1 MLISCQYIFLSTS
14 QTRGKIKSQP
24 KHPIMAIL
32 SQPQETSKAREKSP
46 PPLSPLV
53 SGPGDSHNST
63 KTSNPQT
70 MSEPVPFQIVTRAA
84 RRRTTRAAVGGQGQ
98 QVQQAQQAQQAQ
110 QSLETKKAQRNRT
123 ADDPKPARAQAPR
136 KRRKTIKRKTADRS
150 PGHSDSTIS
159 LDGDED
165 DTYLYKFGEGPG
177 SSYAPVPAPSSL
189 RRRDKGSNALTG
201 HDLEEGEEVFDANFP
216 RRSRVNTGALDQS
229 SPSPMKSALPVSHM
243 GQIIYRENDVEEGYC
258 DLFHTNNFDR
268 DHPIGHPLPRY
279 ERADS
284 QETVA
289 LPEEYFQSSEAENNF
304 PCDPRDPHSTV
315 NLAKEFDYSVQA
327 AKNRANLKAILSSH
341 PQPKYNLR
349 EELADRNPVNFSQKD
364 WDQYVKEHE
373 RY

>member
-1 MLISCQYIFLSTS
+1 
-14 QTRGKIKSQP
+14 
-24 KHPIMAIL
+24 MAIL

-53 SGPGDSHNST
+53 SGPSDPHNPT
-63 KTSNPQT
+63 ITSNSQI
-70 MSEPVPFQIVTRAA
+70 MSEHVPFQIVTRAA
-84 RRRTTRAAVGGQGQ
+84 QRRATRAAIAAQG
-98 QVQQAQQAQQAQ
+98 QQAQQAQ
-110 QSLETKKAQRNRT
+110 QSLENNKAHRNRT
-123 ADDPKPARAQAPR
+123 PDDPKSARAQAPR
-136 KRRKTIKRKTADRS
+136 KRRKTMKRKTADRS

-159 LDGDED
+159 LDGSED

-177 SSYAPVPAPSSL
+177 RSYAPDPHSL
-189 RRRDKGSNALTG
+189 KGLAKGSNTLTG
-201 HDLEEGEEVFDANFP
+201 HDLEEGEEVFDANLP

-229 SPSPMKSALPVSHM
+229 SPSPLKSAAPVVHM

-268 DHPIGHPLPRY
+268 DHPIGHRLPRY

-315 NLAKEFDYSVQA
+315 SLAKEYDYSVQA
-327 AKNRANLKAILSSH
+327 ARNRANLKAILNNR
-341 PQPKYNLR
+341 PQPKYNLT

-364 WDQYVKEHE
+364 WDQHFKEHE
-373 RY
+373 RF